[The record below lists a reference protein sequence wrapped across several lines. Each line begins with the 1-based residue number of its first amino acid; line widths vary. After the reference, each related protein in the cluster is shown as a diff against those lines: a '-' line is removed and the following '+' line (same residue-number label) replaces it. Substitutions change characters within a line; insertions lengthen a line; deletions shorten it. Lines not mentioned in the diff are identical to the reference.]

1 MQRQIV
7 EGKNQLHLEDYYLV
21 MSVLDSIN
29 ELLLVLP
36 DYILE
41 ELNQIQVED
50 NVSKKQKNSKSN
62 KK

>member
-1 MQRQIV
+1 
-7 EGKNQLHLEDYYLV
+7 

-36 DYILE
+36 GYILE

-50 NVSKKQKNSKSN
+50 NVSKKQKKSSKPN